1 MTTSKAI
8 KDAIQK
14 EKSLISGTST
24 ILIENA
30 LNRLFLHKN
39 KSDEDRKG
47 LHASALIDSDNHFCL
62 REQVLSLLFK
72 RNKDEKNEL
81 PINLI
86 RIFRE
91 GDCIHEKWQGMFSN
105 VAIDKGIEDRGYSKK
120 FDLYMTPDAI
130 VELNGKLYV
139 VEIKSMNTFAFK
151 HIKDKHPK
159 GTKQLQLYMHFTGI
173 PRGFV
178 LCEDKNTQE
187 FKVLLYEY
195 NSDIVR
201 PFIERLYRILRGK
214 EKYLS
219 SGKMCKRKCGS
230 STCKRAMECS
240 MSDACFGKSRIPIYK

>member
-91 GDCIHEKWQGMFSN
+91 GDCIHEK
-105 VAIDKGIEDRGYSKK
+105 
-120 FDLYMTPDAI
+120 
-130 VELNGKLYV
+130 
-139 VEIKSMNTFAFK
+139 
-151 HIKDKHPK
+151 
-159 GTKQLQLYMHFTGI
+159 
-173 PRGFV
+173 
-178 LCEDKNTQE
+178 
-187 FKVLLYEY
+187 
-195 NSDIVR
+195 
-201 PFIERLYRILRGK
+201 
-214 EKYLS
+214 
-219 SGKMCKRKCGS
+219 
-230 STCKRAMECS
+230 
-240 MSDACFGKSRIPIYK
+240 